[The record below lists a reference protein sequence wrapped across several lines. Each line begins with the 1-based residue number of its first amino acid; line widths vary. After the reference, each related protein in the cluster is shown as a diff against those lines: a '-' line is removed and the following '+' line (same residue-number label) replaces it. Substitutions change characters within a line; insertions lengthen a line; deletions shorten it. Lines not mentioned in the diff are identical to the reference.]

1 MGGVNRDASRQ
12 TRGEVLDQYT
22 YTLPPAAIAQ
32 RPAQPRDASRLLVLS
47 RTADRDKCE
56 HAHFFDLPGFL
67 AAGDLLVLNDT
78 RVLLARLFGR
88 KIPGGG
94 KAEVLIVRQRDAEY
108 AEVLVR
114 ASGRM
119 RPGRVFELDAGYRL
133 ELIEPG
139 EPPAYVAR
147 IVGPGR
153 LADLL
158 ELAGH
163 VPLPPYIRRPDDAAD
178 RERYQ
183 TVYAREP
190 GAVAAPTAGLHFTE
204 RLLGRIAAA
213 GVQTAHV
220 TLHVGPGTFRPLKAE
235 DLARGELHA
244 EVYALPEETV
254 GAIDGAR
261 ARGARIIA
269 VGTTTTR
276 VLEACATPDGT
287 LRAGGGVTRLFI
299 RPPYSP
305 RVVDG
310 LITNFHLPRTSLL
323 MLIAAFAGRER
334 VLGASRE
341 ALDAGYRFYSYGDA
355 MLVL

>member
-1 MGGVNRDASRQ
+1 M
-12 TRGEVLDQYT
+12 T
-22 YTLPPAAIAQ
+22 PK
-32 RPAQPRDASRLLVLS
+32 
-47 RTADRDKCE
+47 TADFDY
-56 HAHFFDLPGFL
+56 DLPGELIAQKPVEPRDKSRLMVLDRETGLRRAQSSRELRHHHFGDL
-67 AAGDLLVLNDT
+67 PALLREGDLLVLNDT

-147 IVGPGR
+147 IAGPGP

-213 GVQTAHV
+213 GVQTACV

-299 RPPYSP
+299 RPPYTP

-334 VLGASRE
+334 VLRAYRE